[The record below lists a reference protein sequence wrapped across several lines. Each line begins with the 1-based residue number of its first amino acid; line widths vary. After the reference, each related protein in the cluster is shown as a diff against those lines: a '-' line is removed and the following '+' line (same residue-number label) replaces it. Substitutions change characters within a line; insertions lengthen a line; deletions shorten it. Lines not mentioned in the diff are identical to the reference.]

1 MTWLIFDSKNM
12 ILLERPRQPAASPDC
27 ELVEGL

>member
-1 MTWLIFDSKNM
+1 MTWLIVDSKIM

-27 ELVEGL
+27 ELV